1 MDGEFLLFRRDKKLW
16 KRGEELFVQL
26 AKELQIA
33 SAKLADAIIIWS
45 NHEKDPEARSK
56 IMHLKDEI
64 VKAERRC
71 DDIKEELIDTIF
83 SKGAYLPQATEDRHR
98 LVRHMD
104 NIVNKTE
111 VVIRRLVAREDF
123 PQRIPHEMPILAE
136 KVHQCTDYLQDALK
150 YVDADHKKARKY
162 AGKVDSTRE
171 EARDLDFHIFGRINS
186 PDYDAKD
193 AYYCYKISVSLIVV
207 AEAAEQTS
215 DYIQVMTVKYGQ

>member
-1 MDGEFLLFRRDKKLW
+1 MLFRRDKRLW
-16 KRGEELFVQL
+16 KRGEELFAQL

-33 SAKLADAIIIWS
+33 SAKLANAIVIWA

-56 IMHLKDEI
+56 ILHLKDEI

-71 DDIKEELIDTIF
+71 DDIKEELIDNIF
-83 SKGAYLPQATEDRHR
+83 AKGAYLPAATEDRHR
-98 LVRHMD
+98 LVRYMD

-123 PQRIPHEMPILAE
+123 PARIPHEMPILAE
-136 KVHQCTDYLQDALK
+136 KVHQCTDYIQDALK
-150 YVDADHKKARKY
+150 YLDSDYEKARKY
-162 AGKVDSTRE
+162 AGKADSTRE

-193 AYYCYKISVSLIVV
+193 AYYCYKISVSLVVV
-207 AEAAEQTS
+207 AEAAEETA
-215 DYIQVMTVKYGQ
+215 DYIQVMTVKYGK